1 MDEINQFI
9 GQLVSEED
17 YVGLVVSYGRNEGF
31 VVEWYMK
38 RTWQESGLS
47 LEFISLRSE
56 LFMKRYIINRS

>member
-56 LFMKRYIINRS
+56 LFMKRYIINRK